1 MTVLIV
7 ELTEDVNII
16 FLIMVT
22 VLFAYGTGNLFTK
35 SFFSSN
41 IELRKLPFSSKLMH
55 QEIYVRTAQQ
65 IMTPPTILLTFQS
78 NFEDIYKILTNSE
91 ALCLG
96 DFLPVIKTK
105 DDFLFVGTVKIVNMI
120 KYLKSELKSFCLI
133 APHQPWMNKLQMLIE
148 IYLFIEEEVFLSLNF
163 FQKFQSSRLS
173 TRKIL

>member
-1 MTVLIV
+1 MAAVTTRFLSMTVLIV

-55 QEIYVRTAQQ
+55 HEIYLRTAQQ
-65 IMTPPTILLTFQS
+65 IMAPPTLFLTFQS
-78 NFEDIYKILTNSE
+78 NLEDIYKILTNNE

-96 DFLPVIKTK
+96 DFLPVIKAK
-105 DDFLFVGTVKIVNMI
+105 DNFLFVGTVKIVNLI
-120 KYLKSELKSFCLI
+120 KYLKFELKSFCLI
-133 APHQPWMNKLQMLIE
+133 AQHQPWMNKLQTLIE
-148 IYLFIEEEVFLSLNF
+148 IYLFIEEEVVLFL
-163 FQKFQSSRLS
+163 
-173 TRKIL
+173 KIF